1 MSTPAKTKHNYW
13 LFKSEPSV
21 FSIDDLEKGK
31 GKTTRWDGV
40 RNFQARNFLRDSIK
54 NGDQILFYHSNA
66 DPPAIVGIAEVVK
79 EGYPDDTA
87 FDTKDVHFDAKSKK
101 DSPTWFLVDIK
112 HVETFPRVLGLDEL
126 RKIPA
131 LKNMVLLQKGSRL
144 SIQPVSESEWK
155 AIEKLAHK

>member
-1 MSTPAKTKHNYW
+1 
-13 LFKSEPSV
+13 
-21 FSIDDLEKGK
+21 
-31 GKTTRWDGV
+31 V

-155 AIEKLAHK
+155 AIEKLARE